1 MDQRYLTR
9 IALKTYQGLV
19 SSTTTIWQ
27 CLPFSSTTL
36 RGKQCQH
43 PIAVMGVVDNANTS
57 QLVSLSVH
65 IVGTSGT
72 MWFMKQTNRCYF

>member
-57 QLVSLSVH
+57 QLVSPHSGDLRDHVVYETVA
-65 IVGTSGT
+65 IV
-72 MWFMKQTNRCYF
+72 